1 MVKQL
6 LLYSLLALGLHALNG
21 CSGTQPG
28 QHDTV
33 SIATFNV
40 EWLGDGDQ
48 DRKPRGDADYLAIA
62 DLMIKTDA
70 DVLALQ
76 EIENEAALRKVLR
89 YMPDYTGLVLAGSGQ
104 QNTAVVWKRNAVTIS
119 SLGPWAG
126 LEVDPGRSRPG
137 LQLSCQKGSFDW
149 IMMVVHLKSTSRFDS
164 TTAMRERSR
173 EVRAEQA
180 KRLVTWSDSVLR
192 AGKEQDVIIA
202 GDFNDFPG
210 RKQNATLTELVDSP
224 TLHFLTATVRSCR
237 DPKLTSIDHIV
248 ASSAARSRFVVGSER
263 IDNFRDFLDV
273 QTSEQVSDHC
283 PVVVT
288 FTTIGP
294 DND

>member
-1 MVKQL
+1 MRL
-6 LLYSLLALGLHALNG
+6 LWCSLYAFGLYLLTS
-21 CSGTQPG
+21 CSGTHPG

-33 SIATFNV
+33 NIATFNV
-40 EWLGDGDQ
+40 EWLGDGNQ

-89 YMPDYTGLVLAGSGQ
+89 YMPDYTGLVLAGAGQ
-104 QNTAVVWKRNAVTIS
+104 QNTAVVWKQNAVAIS
-119 SLGPWAG
+119 SLGPWTG

-137 LQLSCQKGSFDW
+137 FVLSCKKGSFDW

-164 TTAMRERSR
+164 TNTLRERSR

-180 KRLVTWSDSVLR
+180 KRLVAWSDSVQR

-210 RKQNATLTELVDSP
+210 RKQNATLTALVESSS
-224 TLHFLTATVRSCR
+224 LHFLTASVRSCR
-237 DPKLTSIDHIV
+237 DPKLTAIDHIV
-248 ASSAARSRFVVGSER
+248 ASSSARARFVVGSER
-263 IDNFRDFLDV
+263 IDNFRDFLDA